1 MMDKLYGF
9 IGAGNMGS
17 ALAKAAA
24 KAVAPERIMI
34 SNRTAAKAE
43 ALAESLGAKASSNA
57 EIAEKAYFIFLGVKP
72 QMIEELMGE
81 IAPVLAKRT
90 APFVLVSMLAG
101 VKAER
106 IRKLSGRD
114 VPVIRIMPNTPCSV
128 GEGVMLIN
136 TACGVS
142 AEDGKEFVSAMQA
155 AGGFV
160 ELPEELFDAGC
171 AVSGC
176 GPAFVDIFMDAL
188 AKGGEACGLTADQA
202 LRLAALTASGAA
214 KLLLASGK
222 SPEELKRAVCSP
234 GGATIEG
241 VKILE
246 ASDFKETVM
255 KAVKAACERSKELG
269 R

>member
-1 MMDKLYGF
+1 
-9 IGAGNMGS
+9 
-17 ALAKAAA
+17 
-24 KAVAPERIMI
+24 
-34 SNRTAAKAE
+34 AKAE
-43 ALAESLGAKASSNA
+43 TLAKELGAKAAGNA
-57 EIAEKAYFIFLGVKP
+57 EIAEKAYYIFLGVKP
-72 QMIEELMGE
+72 QMIEELRDE
-81 IAPVLAKRT
+81 IRPVLEKRT
-90 APFVLVSMLAG
+90 SPFVLVSMLAG

-106 IRKLSGRD
+106 IKSLSGRD
-114 VPVIRIMPNTPCSV
+114 AAVIRIMPNTPCSI
-128 GEGVMLIN
+128 GEGVVLIN
-136 TACGVS
+136 TDCGVS
-142 AEDGKEFVSAMQA
+142 SEDAKEFEESMKA

-188 AKGGEACGLTADQA
+188 AKGGAACGLNEAQA
-202 LRLAALTASGAA
+202 LKLAALTAAGSA

-222 SPEELKRAVCSP
+222 SPEELKQAVCSP

-246 ASDFKETVM
+246 GSDFTDTVI
-255 KAVKAACERSKELG
+255 KAVNAACERSKQLG